1 MRRIALVHLVRRR
14 NDIEPFRRFLASYRA
29 HDPGMEHDLAV
40 IFKGF
45 RSAAQCAPYRELL
58 AALPHRELDVPDRG
72 YDITAYWM
80 AAERLDYGH
89 FCFLNSF
96 STVRAPGW
104 LESLYRAVAAPG
116 IGVAGTTGSYQSL
129 HPAPLKYYLAIS
141 KQIRHRGPVKDF
153 IMSLPFAHQV
163 NLLRRKLQTAA
174 HFREFPN
181 YHVRTNSFIIGR
193 EIMRAALRKPIRT
206 KMDAYRFESGRHS
219 LTTQVLS
226 AGMNAIVVGANGGQY
241 AKEAWHLS
249 ETFWQGR
256 QQNLL
261 VEDNQT
267 RQYDEGSGEVRHI
280 LSTLAW
286 GPMARP
292 E

>member
-1 MRRIALVHLVRRR
+1 MKRIAVVHLVRRGNR
-14 NDIEPFRRFLASYRA
+14 LEPFRAFLESYGEHA
-29 HDPGMEHDLAV
+29 AGIDHDLVV

-45 RSAAQCAPYRELL
+45 RRAAQVAPYRSLL
-58 AALPHRELDVPDRG
+58 AEVPHLELDVSDRG

-80 AAERLDYGH
+80 AAERLDYDY
-89 FCFLNSF
+89 FCYLNSF
-96 STVRAPGW
+96 STVRAAGW
-104 LESLYRAVAAPG
+104 LESLYRAAAARNAG
-116 IGVAGTTGSYQSL
+116 IAGTTGSYQSL
-129 HPAPLKYYLAIS
+129 HPAPLNYYLAIS
-141 KQIRHRGPVKDF
+141 RQIKHRGLIKDL

-163 NLLRRKLQTAA
+163 NLLRRKLLTAA
-174 HFREFPN
+174 HFKEFPN

-193 EIMRAALRKPIRT
+193 DIMRAALRKPIRT

-219 LTTQVLS
+219 LTAQVLA
-226 AGMNAIVVGANGGQY
+226 AGMNAIVVGADGNRY
-241 AKEAWHLS
+241 PKEEWHLS

-267 RQYDEGSGEVRHI
+267 RQYDEGSGELRHV

-286 GPMARP
+286 GAFARP
-292 E
+292 S